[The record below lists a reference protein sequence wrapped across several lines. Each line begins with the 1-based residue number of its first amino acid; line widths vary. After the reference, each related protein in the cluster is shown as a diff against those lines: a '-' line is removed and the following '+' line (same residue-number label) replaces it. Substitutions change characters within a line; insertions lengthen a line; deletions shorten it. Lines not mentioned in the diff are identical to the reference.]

1 MAMIQER
8 DRQEIMR
15 IFEELREPVKIINF
29 TQKFECQYCSETRQL
44 LEEVTELSDKLSIEV
59 YDLMENKDE
68 AEKYNIEK
76 IPATVIMGDKDY
88 GIRYYG
94 IPSGYEFSSILQ
106 DILMVSK
113 RDSGLSE
120 SSRQK
125 LAVIQEPV
133 HLQVF
138 VTPTCPY
145 CPPAVTLA
153 HQIAM
158 ESDKV
163 TADMIEASEFPHL
176 SQRYQVMGVPKTVIN
191 DKSSV
196 DGAVPEAHLVDQL
209 LLSLEEAPKS

>member
-8 DRQEIMR
+8 DREEILS
-15 IFEELREPVKIINF
+15 FFKELKESVKIINF

-44 LEEVTELSDKLSIEV
+44 LEELAQLSDKLSLEV
-59 YDLMENKDE
+59 YNFTEDKAE

-106 DILMVSK
+106 DIVTVSK
-113 RDSGLSE
+113 RDTGLSE
-120 SSRQK
+120 STKQK
-125 LAVIQEPV
+125 LASIQESV

-145 CPPAVTLA
+145 CPQAVILA

-176 SQRYQVMGVPKTVIN
+176 AQRYQVMGVPKTVIN

-196 DGAVPEAHLVDQL
+196 DGAVPEAHLMDHI
-209 LLSLEEAPKS
+209 LLSLQKSQKS